1 MFTERKENK
10 KATMQLFD
18 ECVEYVLN
26 PNNKEMKEFYF
37 YLLEML
43 ENAIDNFFKEH
54 IVVKRL
60 F

>member
-1 MFTERKENK
+1 
-10 KATMQLFD
+10 MQLFD